1 MSRFFF
7 KIKYILIYF
16 FCGYFLSAQV
26 KDSSNSEA
34 FKLINSQSFKRHL
47 EFLGSDLFEGRG
59 TGTNGGN
66 LTARY
71 LALEFDKLNLKPIGA
86 NSTYYQYI
94 PMHGSN
100 PKKDSKLL
108 IYRGAGLTELELWKD
123 YVLYKTGEQT
133 FTPTPSEMI
142 FAGYGIVA
150 PEFDYN
156 DYQSINVEGKIV
168 VLLEGEPL
176 SENSEYFDGNNATIY
191 SYPFSKQKTAF
202 SRGARGSIIIP
213 NHQANKYFNWEGI
226 KREYSFEDVN
236 LAYTVSSSLSIMI
249 NPESAAIFFD
259 ETKFNL
265 KNIYDWHT
273 KGSMRSF
280 DLKTKLSF
288 KGEFKRRDFV
298 ASNVIGLIEGSD
310 EELRDSYIIVSA
322 HYDHLGIGEAV
333 KGDSIYNGV
342 FDNAAGTAAVLELA
356 KVFASKSIRTKRSII
371 FLLLTGEEKGLLGSI
386 YYTDHPIKPLYK
398 TIANINIDG
407 VASFDIFKSIVAVGS
422 EYSTLKNNI
431 EHSAEKMNLSI
442 VPIPSQFVESESFN
456 RSDQIAFANAGIP
469 SVLVLDAPDYVNISK
484 TDAIEKFIYYNQ
496 NVYHTPFD
504 DLQQPINYD
513 AVNQHLELLFDII
526 YSLANSESEPEW
538 NSGAPFINAR
548 LRSKAEKK

>member
-1 MSRFFF
+1 
-7 KIKYILIYF
+7 
-16 FCGYFLSAQV
+16 
-26 KDSSNSEA
+26 
-34 FKLINSQSFKRHL
+34 
-47 EFLGSDLFEGRG
+47 
-59 TGTNGGN
+59 
-66 LTARY
+66 
-71 LALEFDKLNLKPIGA
+71 
-86 NSTYYQYI
+86 
-94 PMHGSN
+94 
-100 PKKDSKLL
+100 
-108 IYRGAGLTELELWKD
+108 
-123 YVLYKTGEQT
+123 
-133 FTPTPSEMI
+133 
-142 FAGYGIVA
+142 
-150 PEFDYN
+150 
-156 DYQSINVEGKIV
+156 
-168 VLLEGEPL
+168 
-176 SENSEYFDGNNATIY
+176 
-191 SYPFSKQKTAF
+191 
-202 SRGARGSIIIP
+202 
-213 NHQANKYFNWEGI
+213 
-226 KREYSFEDVN
+226 
-236 LAYTVSSSLSIMI
+236 
-249 NPESAAIFFD
+249 
-259 ETKFNL
+259 
-265 KNIYDWHT
+265 
-273 KGSMRSF
+273 MRSF